1 MLVEVIPNSP
11 NYVFLRTPDV
21 YVNGV
26 RCSGSTNDTGT
37 FTIVYTFEKT
47 GKLTDYRAVSPGK
60 VANVPSGTTVT
71 QMDSSYLPKT
81 VTVVGTKD
89 NRISETCS
97 VTWDLTTAI
106 TDKGTSLQSQDR
118 HCPDSHIYR

>member
-1 MLVEVIPNSP
+1 MLRLHST
-11 NYVFLRTPDV
+11 TP
-21 YVNGV
+21 V
-26 RCSGSTNDTGT
+26 RSRS
-37 FTIVYTFEKT
+37 FTPSKKT

-60 VANVPSGTTVT
+60 VANVSSGTTVT

-106 TDKGTSLQSQDR
+106 TDKGTPYNPKIALPRQSHLPVR
-118 HCPDSHIYR
+118 